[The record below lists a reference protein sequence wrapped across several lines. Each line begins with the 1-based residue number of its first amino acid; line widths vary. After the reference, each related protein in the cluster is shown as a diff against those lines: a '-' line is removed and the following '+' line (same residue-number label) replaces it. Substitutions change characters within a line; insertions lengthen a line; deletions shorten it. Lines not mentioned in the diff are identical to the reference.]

1 MHVHGL
7 YAKCTKRYMDDDSDP
22 AKFAVRCITVP
33 RGSPL
38 RGMCYENGTSLDD
51 SLITDAQGAASPV
64 AVDDDRDEAS
74 ISARA
79 QMATMCRVII
89 RRSFFQTERLRVQAL
104 LFVLA
109 FPFVG

>member
-74 ISARA
+74 IGFSICGLSKIA
-79 QMATMCRVII
+79 QLKNGL
-89 RRSFFQTERLRVQAL
+89 S
-104 LFVLA
+104 
-109 FPFVG
+109 G

>member
-1 MHVHGL
+1 
-7 YAKCTKRYMDDDSDP
+7 
-22 AKFAVRCITVP
+22 
-33 RGSPL
+33 
-38 RGMCYENGTSLDD
+38 MCYENGTSLDD